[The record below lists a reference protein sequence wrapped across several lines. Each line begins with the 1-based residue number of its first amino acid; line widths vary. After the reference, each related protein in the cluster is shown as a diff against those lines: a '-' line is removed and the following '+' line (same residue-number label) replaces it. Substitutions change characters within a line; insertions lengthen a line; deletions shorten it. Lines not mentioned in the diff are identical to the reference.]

1 MSVSLRSLSDSDIL
15 SRVQDLTTR
24 ERKLTLALLL
34 HLNEIERR
42 KLHLKQGYS
51 SMFDYCTSGLGYSEP
66 SAMRRIATARCVARF
81 PEIYRLLETNELNV
95 SAVARVSRV
104 LTAANSDV
112 LLARIRGK
120 SYREIEAIVA
130 EYQPGARP
138 RDVVRP
144 VVVRVPEALAPLAAS
159 QLSPRCGSASTTAPV
174 AADADSS
181 TVDANGACEKAA
193 YLRREG
199 DFDPM
204 ADPNRKQEKRLRYQF
219 TASEAFQKKVEK
231 IKTLAW
237 HRLPANPSLEQ
248 VFEIALD
255 CYIAKHDPSRRR
267 ERRERRLERAAS
279 ATKASE
285 AKRAASRPN
294 RAARH
299 IAEPARDEVFTRDGG
314 RRRYVSAE
322 GRRCASVAALQI
334 DHIKPFAR
342 GGASTIDN
350 LRLLCAYHNR
360 LESERLM
367 GRCVP
372 PRLRE

>member
-15 SRVQDLTTR
+15 SRVQNLAMR

-81 PEIYRLLETNELNV
+81 PEIYRLLETNELNL
-95 SAVARVSRV
+95 STVARVSRV
-104 LTAANSDV
+104 LTTANADA
-112 LLARIRGK
+112 LLSRIRGK
-120 SYREIEAIVA
+120 SYRELEAIVA
-130 EYQPGARP
+130 EYQPRARP
-138 RDVVRP
+138 RDVVRS
-144 VVVRVPEALAPLAAS
+144 VVVRVPGALAPLASDHVNPLGGTAS
-159 QLSPRCGSASTTAPV
+159 MGTSVVSH
-174 AADADSS
+174 ADASA
-181 TVDANGACEKAA
+181 VAANGACEKTA

-199 DFDPM
+199 DFDPT
-204 ADPNRKQEKRLRYQF
+204 ADRSRKDEKRVQYQF
-219 TASEAFQKKVEK
+219 TASKAFQEKVDK

-237 HRLPANPSLEQ
+237 HRLPANASLEQ

-255 CYIAKHDPSRRR
+255 CYIEKHDPSRRR
-267 ERRERRLERAAS
+267 DRREQRLERA
-279 ATKASE
+279 TP
-285 AKRAASRPN
+285 AKKTQTPRTTMSRPN
-294 RAARH
+294 RPARH
-299 IAEPARDEVFTRDGG
+299 IAAAAKDEVFARDGG
-314 RRRYVSAE
+314 RCRYVSDE

-334 DHIKPFAR
+334 DHIKPVAR

-360 LESERLM
+360 LESERMM
-367 GRCVP
+367 GRCGP
-372 PRLRE
+372 PRPRE